1 MNVTGNYQ
9 LVKRINKSL
18 VLQTLR
24 HRSPL
29 SRAELAQLTGLNK
42 TTISSLVSELLDEQL
57 LYESGPGQ
65 SKGGRR
71 PVMLHFNGNAGY
83 AIGIDLGVNYVVGIL
98 TDLNGKILREQR
110 LPLQDKDYNRVL
122 AQIDSLVT
130 TLMADIPASRYGA
143 VGIGIGVPGIV
154 DPDGMVLLAPNL
166 EWNDVQL
173 RHDLSQRVELPV
185 ILENEANAGAYGEKM
200 FGEHANVDE
209 LIYVSAGIGL
219 GTGIIIDGKLY
230 KGVGGY
236 SGEMGHII
244 VEPDGLKCR
253 CGSRGCWERYASEQA
268 VLTSAQQLKRDH
280 PHLFPFKES
289 GISLEHLITL
299 AESKNEAVIALFQR
313 VAYYMGIG
321 INNIINTFN
330 PERVIIG
337 NRLATAQP
345 WLQKTLFA
353 TIDHRTLHF
362 HRQNVTLSFSNLDDR
377 SCCLGMASFVIEGF
391 FEESQLSLDRLR

>member
-9 LVKRINKSL
+9 LVKRINKAI

-29 SRAELAQLTGLNK
+29 SRSDLAQLTGLNK

-83 AIGIDLGVNYVVGIL
+83 AIGIDLGVNYMVGII
-98 TDLNGKILREQR
+98 TDLNGKILHEER
-110 LPLQDKDYNRVL
+110 LSLEDCDYNHVL
-122 AQIDSLVT
+122 TQIASLVT
-130 TLMADIPASRYGA
+130 ALMTEKPASRYGV
-143 VGIGIGVPGIV
+143 VGIGVGVPGIV
-154 DPDGMVLLAPNL
+154 DPDGRVLLAPNL
-166 EWNDVQL
+166 EWRDVHL
-173 RHDLSQRVELPV
+173 RQDLSDRTGLPV
-185 ILENEANAGAYGEKM
+185 LLENEANAGAYGEKI
-200 FGEHANVDE
+200 FGAHAKVNQ

-219 GTGIIIDGKLY
+219 GTGIIMDGKLY
-230 KGVGGY
+230 KGVGGF

-244 VEPDGLKCR
+244 VEPDGVECR

-268 VLTSAQQLKRDH
+268 VLTWAQQLR
-280 PHLFPFKES
+280 LTES
-289 GISLEHLITL
+289 EISLENLIKM
-299 AESKNEAVIALFQR
+299 AENSDEAIIALFKR

-330 PERVIIG
+330 PEQVIIG
-337 NRLATAQP
+337 NRLALAEP
-345 WLQKTLFA
+345 WLRETLFS
-353 TIDHRTLHF
+353 TVDSRTLHF
-362 HRQNVTLSFSNLDDR
+362 HRQNATITFSTLNDR
-377 SCCLGMASFVIEGF
+377 SCCLGMASFVVENF
-391 FEESQLSLDRLR
+391 LENSRLSLDHLR